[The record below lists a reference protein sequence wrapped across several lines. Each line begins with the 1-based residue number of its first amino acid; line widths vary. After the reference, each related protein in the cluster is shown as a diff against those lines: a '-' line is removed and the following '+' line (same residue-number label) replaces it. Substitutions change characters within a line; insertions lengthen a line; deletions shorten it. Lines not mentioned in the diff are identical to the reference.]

1 MFRYDMRLKAA
12 WSDGAVLICPNI
24 CRKLGRR
31 LSSHSRQCQQMAG
44 RSGAGSAT
52 WLKLA
57 AGWLM
62 LIRHRR
68 LFDHLVGTLPKKQ
81 RHVEAERPRGLEV
94 DQEMKLRRLL
104 YRKLS
109 RLRAS

>member
-1 MFRYDMRLKAA
+1 
-12 WSDGAVLICPNI
+12 
-24 CRKLGRR
+24 
-31 LSSHSRQCQQMAG
+31 MAG
-44 RSGAGSAT
+44 RSAAGSAT

-94 DQEMKLRRLL
+94 DQEMKFRRL